1 MYEYSEDNLIEQT
14 AIDLFFNQL
23 GWDTQLAYN
32 KESFGEGSTL
42 GRLNKK
48 EVVLK
53 KIFFEKLKQF
63 NPNLPDQAY
72 NQAYEKLIEESIT
85 KSLAEINFEKYQ
97 LLRNGIPVDFIN
109 EKGEQVKNKTLK
121 VFDFD
126 NADNNNFLAVRQLWI
141 QGNSNRERRPDIIG
155 FVNGIPLL
163 FIELKAAH
171 RKLENAY
178 NDNFTDY
185 KDVIPKLFYYNA
197 FVMLSNGI
205 ESRIGSVTG
214 KYQHFHEWKRIT
226 EEDEGIVA
234 LDRIIVGV
242 CEKRRFLDMFENFI
256 LFDNSLGK
264 VVKLIARNHQFI
276 GVNKAIENLKRKT
289 ESGKFELE
297 RLEQIKKNL
306 SPEEYQN
313 QKSEIQNRKSQLGV
327 FWHTQ
332 GSGKSYSMV
341 FFCQKIHR
349 KFTGSYTFLIV
360 TDRNELDTQIY
371 GTFSGVGAVP
381 QVKAGAKDSLKAGSG
396 KHLKELLSSEHRY
409 LFTLI
414 HKFNFEEL
422 ITERDNIIVI
432 TDEAHRTQN
441 GQLAMNL
448 RNALPNASF
457 IGFTGTPLFKDD
469 EITKRI
475 FGDYVSRYDFKRSV
489 DDGATVPL
497 YYENRGEY
505 LGLKNPVINEQ
516 IRAVIDAES
525 EDLDSDQRSRVEQ
538 LFAREYP
545 ILTAKK
551 RLDAIAKDVVWHF
564 CNRGYKGKGMFIA
577 LDKLTAVKMYDL
589 ITVHWEKYV
598 EQVEKEISKGKY
610 GDQELLEKSRELQ
623 WIKETEICV
632 VVSPEQNEIQKFQKW
647 DLDIEPHREK
657 MNTQDLETRFKDEND
672 PFRFVIVCA
681 MWITGFDVP
690 TLSTLYLDKPLKS
703 HTLMQAIARANRI
716 SEGKNNGL
724 IVDYIETY
732 TALLD
737 ALAIYGSGGDEGG
750 SGGGEKPEPPVKPK
764 EELIKQLEEALEAT
778 ETFLQDEV
786 KFDLQE
792 LINADGLH
800 KLAAMEKAVN
810 AVYTND
816 ETKRKFQVL
825 AREVF
830 NKYKALQPDKVLN
843 QYAPR
848 KNAIDVIYTAI
859 EDNIESADVAEIM
872 RKIQNVVDG
881 SIEILAA
888 EPVPSPE
895 GIGTGDEGIDLSG
908 LNFDLLEQYFL
919 KTKNKNA
926 VVQSLKDKV
935 EKQLKRMVERNPLT
949 VDYYKRY
956 QQIIEEYNRGK
967 DEVVIKE
974 TFRKLIELV
983 NSYSA
988 EEAHTKREG
997 LNDEQ
1002 KAIFDILRRGKS
1014 LDEKEKKEVKKIA
1027 IELIEELKKEK
1038 LRIDQWAEKSI
1049 TAAAI
1054 YNYVNKTLFE
1064 FLPYPTY
1071 QTDDIDLRT
1080 NLVYEHL
1087 KNQYFGGGISIYGK
1101 F

>member
-1 MYEYSEDNLIEQT
+1 MTWEYSEDNLIEQT

-23 GWDTQLAYN
+23 GWDTLLAYN
-32 KESFGEGSTL
+32 KEGFGEGSTL

-53 KIFFEKLKQF
+53 KIFFEKIKEF
-63 NPNLPDQAY
+63 NPNLPEQAY

-85 KSLAEINFEKYQ
+85 KSLAEINYEKHQ

-141 QGNSNRERRPDIIG
+141 QGKSNRERRPDIIG
-155 FVNGIPLL
+155 FVNGIPLV
-163 FIELKAAH
+163 FIELKNPTKNV
-171 RKLENAY
+171 REAY
-178 NDNFTDY
+178 DHNFLDY
-185 KDVIPKLFYYNA
+185 IDVIPRLFHHNA
-197 FVMLSNGI
+197 LVILSNGR
-205 ESRIGSVTG
+205 ESKIGSITS
-214 KYQHFHEWKRIT
+214 KYHHFHEWKRIT
-226 EEDEGIVA
+226 EEDEGVVD
-234 LDRIIVGV
+234 LDRMIIGV
-242 CEKRRFLDMFENFI
+242 CHKQRLLDILENFI

-276 GVNKAIENLKRKT
+276 GVNKAIENIQHKEQLYKL
-289 ESGKFELE
+289 GKISLE
-297 RLEQIKKNL
+297 EK
-306 SPEEYQN
+306 
-313 QKSEIQNRKSQLGV
+313 QKLGV

-341 FFCQKIHR
+341 FFCQKIHH

-381 QVKAGAKDSLKAGSG
+381 QVKAGAKDSLKANSG
-396 KHLKELLSSEHRY
+396 KHLRELLSSEHRY

-414 HKFNFEEL
+414 HKFNFEEE
-422 ITERDNIIVI
+422 ITKRDNIIVI
-432 TDEAHRTQN
+432 SDEAHRTQGGN
-441 GQLAMNL
+441 LAMNL

-551 RLDAIAKDVVWHF
+551 RLDAIAKDAVWHF
-564 CNRGYKGKGMFIA
+564 CNRGYKGKGMFVA
-577 LDKLTAVKMYDL
+577 LDKLTAVRMYDL
-589 ITVHWEKYV
+589 ITHHWKLTV
-598 EQVEKEISKGKY
+598 EQLEKEVAKGKY

-632 VVSPEQNEIQKFQKW
+632 VVSSEQNEIQKFQKW

-657 MNTQDLETRFKDEND
+657 MNTQDLETRFKDEDD

-724 IVDYIETY
+724 IVDYIDTY

-737 ALAIYGSGGDEGG
+737 ALAIYGSGGEDGEG
-750 SGGGEKPEPPVKPK
+750 GGGEKPEPPVRPK

-778 ETFLQDEV
+778 ETFLLDEV
-786 KFDLQE
+786 NFDLQE

-830 NKYKALQPDKVLN
+830 KKYKALQPDKVLN

-859 EDNIESADVAEIM
+859 EDNIESADVADIM
-872 RKIQNVVDG
+872 RKIQNVVDE
-881 SIEILAA
+881 SIENMVA
-888 EPVPSPE
+888 EPGHNE
-895 GIGTGDEGIDLSG
+895 EKIIDLSG
-908 LNFDLLEQYFL
+908 LDFDLLEQYFL

-926 VVQSLKDKV
+926 AVQSLKDKV

-956 QQIIEEYNRGK
+956 QEIIEEYNRGK

-983 NSYSA
+983 NSYSE
-988 EEAHTKREG
+988 EEADTKREG
-997 LNDEQ
+997 LTDEQ
-1002 KAIFDILRRGKS
+1002 KAIFDILRHGKK
-1014 LDEKEKKEVKKIA
+1014 LEEKEKNEIKKIS
-1027 IELIEELKKEK
+1027 IELLEELKQEK
-1038 LRIDQWAEKSI
+1038 LKVEQWADKSV
-1049 TAAAI
+1049 TAAAVF
-1054 YNYVNKTLFE
+1054 NTVSKTLFE
-1064 FLPYPTY
+1064 TLPYPTY
-1071 QTDDIDLRT
+1071 QTDDIDLKT

-1087 KNQYFGGGISIYGK
+1087 KHQYFGGGMSIYGQY
-1101 F
+1101 

>member
-1 MYEYSEDNLIEQT
+1 MAWEYSEDNLIEQT

-23 GWDTQLAYN
+23 GWDTLIAFN

-48 EVVLK
+48 EVVIK
-53 KIFFEKLKQF
+53 RIFFEKIKAF
-63 NPNLPDQAY
+63 NPGLPQKAY
-72 NQAYEKLIEESIT
+72 QEAYEKIIEERIT
-85 KSLAEINFEKYQ
+85 KSLAEINFEKHQ

-126 NADNNNFLAVRQLWI
+126 NADNNDFLAVRQLWL
-141 QGNSNRERRPDIIG
+141 QGKSNRERRPDIIG

-197 FVMLSNGI
+197 FVVLSNGI

-214 KYQHFHEWKRIT
+214 KYQHFHEWKRIA

-242 CEKRRFLDMFENFI
+242 CEKKRFLDLFENFI

-276 GVNKAIENLKRKT
+276 GVNKAIENIQHKEELYKL
-289 ESGKFELE
+289 GKISLE
-297 RLEQIKKNL
+297 EK
-306 SPEEYQN
+306 
-313 QKSEIQNRKSQLGV
+313 QKLGV

-341 FFCQKIHR
+341 FFCQKIHH
-349 KFTGSYTFLIV
+349 KFTGSYTFLVV

-371 GTFSGVGAVP
+371 GTFSGIGAVP
-381 QVKAGAKDSLKAGSG
+381 QIKSGSKDSLKANSG
-396 KHLKELLSSEHRY
+396 KHLKELLHSEHRY

-414 HKFNFEEL
+414 HKFNFEEE
-422 ITERDNIIVI
+422 ITKRDNIIVI
-432 TDEAHRTQN
+432 SDEAHRTQGGN
-441 GQLAMNL
+441 LAMNL

-505 LGLKNPVINEQ
+505 LKLDNPKINDNIRTLLEQ
-516 IRAVIDAES
+516 EELEGDERTK
-525 EDLDSDQRSRVEQ
+525 VEQ
-538 LFAREYP
+538 LIAREYP

-551 RLDAIAKDVVWHF
+551 RLDAIAKDAIWHF
-564 CNRGYKGKGMFIA
+564 CKRGYKGKGMFIA
-577 LDKLTAVKMYDL
+577 LDKLTAVRMYDL
-589 ITVHWEKYV
+589 ITHHWKLTV
-598 EQVEKEISKGKY
+598 EQLEKEVAKGKY
-610 GDQELLEKSRELQ
+610 GDQETLEKSRELQ

-632 VVSPEQNEIQKFQKW
+632 VVSSEQNEIQKFQKW

-657 MNTQDLETRFKDEND
+657 MNTQDLETRFKDEDD
-672 PFRFVIVCA
+672 PFRLVIVCA

-690 TLSTLYLDKPLKS
+690 TLSTLYIDKPLKS

-737 ALAIYGSGGDEGG
+737 ALAIYGTGDEKGN
-750 SGGGEKPEPPVKPK
+750 SNEGENPKPPLEPNTELVK
-764 EELIKQLEEALEAT
+764 LLEEAIDAT
-778 ETFLQDEV
+778 ECFLQDEV
-786 KFDLQE
+786 GFDLQE
-792 LINADGLH
+792 LIKADGLH
-800 KLAAMEKAVN
+800 KLAAMEKGVN

-816 ETKRKFQVL
+816 ETKRKFQIL

-830 NKYKALQPDKVLN
+830 KKYKALQPHKLLN
-843 QYAPR
+843 NFRP
-848 KNAIDVIYTAI
+848 KKDAIDVIYTAI
-859 EDNIESADVAEIM
+859 EDNIESADVADIM
-872 RKIQNVVDG
+872 RKIQNVVDD
-881 SIEILAA
+881 SIENMVA
-888 EPVPSPE
+888 EPSHHE
-895 GIGTGDEGIDLSG
+895 GKIIDLSG
-908 LNFDLLEQYFL
+908 LDFDILEQYFL
-919 KTKNKNA
+919 KTNNKNA
-926 VVQSLKDKV
+926 AVQSLKDKI
-935 EKQLKRMVERNPLT
+935 EQQLKQMVERNPLT

-956 QQIIEEYNRGK
+956 QEIIDEYNRGK
-967 DEVVIKE
+967 DETVIKE

-988 EEAHTKREG
+988 EEADTKREG
-997 LNDEQ
+997 LTDEQ
-1002 KAIFDILRRGKS
+1002 KAIFDILRFGKK
-1014 LDEKEKKEVKKIA
+1014 LEEKEKNEIKKISVD
-1027 IELIEELKKEK
+1027 LLEELKKDKLKVEQWSEK
-1038 LRIDQWAEKSI
+1038 TE
-1049 TAAAI
+1049 TVAAV
-1054 YNYVNKTLFE
+1054 YTFVNNKLFTL
-1064 FLPYPTY
+1064 LPYPTY
-1071 QTDDIDLRT
+1071 QTDDIDLKT

-1087 KNQYFGGGISIYGK
+1087 KHQYFGGGMSIYGQY
-1101 F
+1101 

>member
-1 MYEYSEDNLIEQT
+1 MTWEYSEDHLIEQT

-23 GWDTQLAYN
+23 GWDTLLAYN

-53 KIFFEKLKQF
+53 RIFFEKLKQF
-63 NPNLPDQAY
+63 NPNLPEQAY
-72 NQAYEKLIEESIT
+72 NQAYEKLTEESIT
-85 KSLAEINFEKYQ
+85 KSLAEINYEKHQ
-97 LLRNGIPVDFIN
+97 LLRNGIPVDFIDTEGN
-109 EKGEQVKNKTLK
+109 LKGLPKHKTLRI
-121 VFDFD
+121 FDFD
-126 NADNNNFLAVRQLWI
+126 NADNNNFLAVRQLWV
-141 QGNSNRERRPDIIG
+141 QGKSNRERRPDIIG

-171 RKLENAY
+171 RQLENAY
-178 NDNFTDY
+178 NDNLTDY

-197 FVMLSNGI
+197 FVILSNGI

-242 CEKRRFLDMFENFI
+242 CEKKRFLDLFENFI

-264 VVKLIARNHQFI
+264 VAKLIARNHQFI
-276 GVNKAIENLKRKT
+276 GVNKAIENIQHKEELYKL
-289 ESGKFELE
+289 GKISLE
-297 RLEQIKKNL
+297 EK
-306 SPEEYQN
+306 
-313 QKSEIQNRKSQLGV
+313 QKLGV

-341 FFCQKIHR
+341 FFCQKIHH

-360 TDRNELDTQIY
+360 TDRNELDNQIY

-381 QVKAGAKDSLKAGSG
+381 QIKAGTKDSLKASSG
-396 KHLKELLSSEHRY
+396 KHLRELLGGEHRY

-414 HKFNFEEL
+414 HKFNFEEE
-422 ITERDNIIVI
+422 ITKRDNIIVI
-432 TDEAHRTQN
+432 SDEAHRTQGGN
-441 GQLAMNL
+441 LAMNL

-525 EDLDSDQRSRVEQ
+525 EDLDSDQRSRVKQ

-577 LDKLTAVKMYDL
+577 LDKLTAVRMYDL
-589 ITVHWEKYV
+589 ITHHWKLTV
-598 EQVEKEISKGKY
+598 EQLEKEISKGKY

-632 VVSPEQNEIQKFQKW
+632 VVSSEQNEIQKFQKW

-657 MNTQDLETRFKDEND
+657 MNTQDLETRFKDEDD

-737 ALAIYGSGGDEGG
+737 ALAMYGSGGDEG
-750 SGGGEKPEPPVKPK
+750 SNGGGETPEPPVKPK
-764 EELIKQLEEALEAT
+764 EELIRQLEEALEAT

-786 KFDLQE
+786 NFDLQE
-792 LINADGLH
+792 LIKADGLH

-816 ETKRKFQVL
+816 ETKQKFQLL

-830 NKYKALQPDKVLN
+830 KKYKALQPDKVLN

-859 EDNIESADVAEIM
+859 EDNVESADVADIM
-872 RKIQNVVDG
+872 KKIQAVVDE
-881 SIEILAA
+881 SIENMVA
-888 EPVPSPE
+888 EPSHNE
-895 GIGTGDEGIDLSG
+895 EKIIDLSG
-908 LNFDLLEQYFL
+908 LNFELLEQYFL
-919 KTKNKNA
+919 KTNNKNT
-926 VVQSLKDKV
+926 VVHSLKDKI
-935 EKQLKRMVERNPLT
+935 EKQLKQMVERNPLT

-956 QQIIEEYNRGK
+956 QEIIEEYNRGK
-967 DEVVIKE
+967 DDVVIKE

-983 NSYSA
+983 NAYSK
-988 EEAHTKREG
+988 EEADTKREG
-997 LNDEQ
+997 LTDEQ
-1002 KAIFDILRRGKS
+1002 KAIFDILRQGKK
-1014 LDEKEKKEVKKIA
+1014 LEEKEKNEIKKIS
-1027 IELIEELKKEK
+1027 IELLEELKKEK
-1038 LRIDQWAEKSI
+1038 LRVDQWADKSV
-1049 TAAAI
+1049 TAAAVF
-1054 YNYVNKTLFE
+1054 NTVSKTLFE
-1064 FLPYPTY
+1064 TLPYPTY
-1071 QTDDIDLRT
+1071 HTDDIDLKT

-1087 KNQYFGGGISIYGK
+1087 KHQYFGGGISVYGSY
-1101 F
+1101 

>member
-1 MYEYSEDNLIEQT
+1 MSWEYSEDNLIEQT
-14 AIDLFFNQL
+14 AIDLFFNRL

-53 KIFFEKLKQF
+53 RIFFEKLKEF
-63 NPNLPDQAY
+63 NPGLPQKAY
-72 NQAYEKLIEESIT
+72 DEAWQKLTEESIT
-85 KSLAEINFEKYQ
+85 KSLAEINFDKHQ
-97 LLRNGIPVDFIN
+97 LMRDGIPVDFIN
-109 EKGEQVKNKTLK
+109 EKGESIKNKTLK
-121 VFDFD
+121 IFDFE
-126 NADNNNFLAVRQLWI
+126 NPDNNNFLAVQQLWI
-141 QGNSNRERRPDIIG
+141 EGKANRPRRPDIIG

-178 NDNFTDY
+178 NENFTDY

-214 KYQHFHEWKRIT
+214 KYQHFHEWKRIA
-226 EEDEGIVA
+226 EDDDGIVA
-234 LDRIIVGV
+234 LDRIIVGI
-242 CEKRRFLDMFENFI
+242 CEKKRFLDLFENFI

-264 VVKLIARNHQFI
+264 VVKLVARNHQFI
-276 GVNKAIENLKRKT
+276 GVNKALDNLKHKD
-289 ESGKFELE
+289 ELYKLGKISFEE
-297 RLEQIKKNL
+297 K
-306 SPEEYQN
+306 
-313 QKSEIQNRKSQLGV
+313 QKLGV

-349 KFTGSYTFLIV
+349 KSTGSYTFLVV
-360 TDRNELDTQIY
+360 TDRNELDKQIY
-371 GTFSGVGAVP
+371 GTFSGAGAVP
-381 QVKAGAKDSLKAGSG
+381 QIKAGAKGSLKATSG
-396 KHLKELLSSEHRY
+396 NHLKELLRSEHRY

-414 HKFNFEEL
+414 YKFNFEEE
-422 ITERDNIIVI
+422 ITKRDNIIVI
-432 TDEAHRTQN
+432 SDEAHRTQG

-505 LGLKNPVINEQ
+505 LGLKNPVITQQ

-525 EDLDSDQRSRVEQ
+525 EDLDSDQRSSVEK

-551 RLDAIAKDVVWHF
+551 RLNDIAKDVVWHF
-564 CNRGYKGKGMFIA
+564 SNRGYKGKGMFIA

-589 ITVHWEKYV
+589 ITHHWKLIVAQLEKDV
-598 EQVEKEISKGKY
+598 DKGKY

-632 VVSPEQNEIQKFQKW
+632 VVSSEQNEIQKFKKW

-657 MNTQDLETRFKDEND
+657 MNTQDLETRFKEEDD

-737 ALAIYGSGGDEGG
+737 ALAIYGSGGED
-750 SGGGEKPEPPVKPK
+750 GGGEGPEPPVKPK
-764 EELIKQLEEALEAT
+764 EELIRQLEETLVSTEA
-778 ETFLQDEV
+778 FLQDEV
-786 KFDLQE
+786 NFNLQE
-792 LINADGLH
+792 LVNADRLH
-800 KLAAMEKAVN
+800 KLAAIEKGIN

-816 ETKRKFQVL
+816 ETKRKFQIL

-830 NKYKALQPDKVLN
+830 KKYKALQPDKVLN

-859 EDNIESADVAEIM
+859 EDNVESADVSDIM
-872 RKIQNVVDG
+872 KKIQNIVDE
-881 SIEILAA
+881 SIESMVA
-888 EPVPSPE
+888 ESTHDS
-895 GIGTGDEGIDLSG
+895 GKLIDLSG
-908 LNFDLLEQYFL
+908 LNFELLEQHFL
-919 KTKNKNA
+919 KTTNKNST
-926 VVQSLKDKV
+926 VQSLKDKV
-935 EKQLKRMVERNPLT
+935 EKQLKQMVERNPLR

-956 QQIIEEYNRGK
+956 QEIIDAYNRGK
-967 DEVVIKE
+967 DAVTIEE
-974 TFRKLIELV
+974 TFKKLIDFV
-983 NSYSA
+983 NSLSE
-988 EEAHTKREG
+988 EEADTKREG
-997 LNDEQ
+997 LTDEQ
-1002 KAIFDILRRGKS
+1002 KAIFDILRKPDLS
-1014 LDEKEKKEVKKIA
+1014 EINKKKVKEIA
-1027 IELIEELKKEK
+1027 IELLEELKRDK
-1038 LRIDQWAEKSI
+1038 LKVEQWADKSV
-1049 TAAAI
+1049 TAAAV
-1054 YNYVNKTLFE
+1054 YNSVNKTLFE
-1064 FLPYPTY
+1064 TLPFPTY
-1071 QTDDIDLRT
+1071 QTEEVDLKT
-1080 NLVYEHL
+1080 NLVFEHL
-1087 KNQYFGGGISIYGK
+1087 KQQYFGGGMSIYGTY
-1101 F
+1101 

>member
-1 MYEYSEDNLIEQT
+1 MSWEYSEDNLIEQT
-14 AIDLFFNQL
+14 AIDLFFNKL
-23 GWDTQLAYN
+23 GWDTLLAYN

-53 KIFFEKLKQF
+53 RIFFEKLKEF
-63 NPNLPDQAY
+63 NPNLPEQAY
-72 NQAYEKLIEESIT
+72 NQAYEKLTEESIT
-85 KSLAEINFEKYQ
+85 KSFVEINYEKHQ

-109 EKGEQVKNKTLK
+109 ENGEQIKNKTLK
-121 VFDFD
+121 IFDFE
-126 NADNNNFLAVRQLWI
+126 NADKNNFLAVRQLWI
-141 QGNSNRERRPDIIG
+141 QGKSNRERRPDIIG

-178 NDNFTDY
+178 NNNFTDY
-185 KDVIPKLFYYNA
+185 KDVIPKLFQYNA
-197 FVMLSNGI
+197 FVLLSNGI

-234 LDRIIVGV
+234 LDRIIVGI
-242 CEKRRFLDMFENFI
+242 CEKKRFLDLFENFI
-256 LFDNSLGK
+256 LFDQSLGK
-264 VVKLIARNHQFI
+264 IVKLIARNHQFI
-276 GVNKAIENLKRKT
+276 GVNKAIENIQHKEQLYKL
-289 ESGKFELE
+289 GKISLE
-297 RLEQIKKNL
+297 EK
-306 SPEEYQN
+306 
-313 QKSEIQNRKSQLGV
+313 QKLGV

-341 FFCQKIHR
+341 FFCQKIHH

-371 GTFSGVGAVP
+371 GTFSGIGAVP
-381 QVKAGAKDSLKAGSG
+381 QVKSGSRESLKATSG

-409 LFTLI
+409 LFSLI
-414 HKFNFEEL
+414 HKFNFDEE
-422 ITERDNIIVI
+422 ITKRDNIIVI
-432 TDEAHRTQN
+432 SDEAHRTQ
-441 GQLAMNL
+441 GGSLAMNL

-505 LGLKNPVINEQ
+505 LGLKNPIINEQ

-525 EDLDSDQRSRVEQ
+525 EDMDSDQRSRIEQ
-538 LFAREYP
+538 LFTREYH
-545 ILTAKK
+545 IHIAKP
-551 RLDAIAKDVVWHF
+551 RLDAIAKDAVWHF
-564 CNRGYKGKGMFIA
+564 CNRGYKGKGMFIS
-577 LDKLTAVKMYDL
+577 LDKLTTVRMYDL
-589 ITVHWEKYV
+589 ITHYWKLTV
-598 EQVEKEISKGKY
+598 EQLEKEITKGKY
-610 GDQELLEKSRELQ
+610 GDQEFLEKSRELQ

-632 VVSPEQNEIQKFQKW
+632 VVSSEQNEIQKFQKW

-657 MNTQDLETRFKDEND
+657 MNTQDLETRFKDEDD

-732 TALLD
+732 TSLLD
-737 ALAIYGSGGDEGG
+737 ALAIYGPGGEEG
-750 SGGGEKPEPPVKPK
+750 GGGEKPEAPVKPK
-764 EELIKQLEEALEAT
+764 EELISHLEEAIIAV
-778 ETFLQDEV
+778 ETFLLEEV
-786 KFDLQE
+786 DFDLRK

-800 KLAAMEKAVN
+800 KLAAMEEGVN

-816 ETKRKFQVL
+816 ETKRKFQIL

-830 NKYKALQPDKVLN
+830 KKYKALQPDRVLN

-859 EDNIESADVAEIM
+859 EDNIETADVADIM
-872 RKIQNVVDG
+872 RKIQNIVDD
-881 SIEILAA
+881 SIENMVA
-888 EPVPSPE
+888 EPSHNE
-895 GIGTGDEGIDLSG
+895 SKIIDLSG
-908 LNFDLLEQYFL
+908 LDFALLEQYFL

-926 VVQSLKDKV
+926 AIQSLKDKI
-935 EKQLKRMVERNPLT
+935 EKQLKQMVERNPLT

-956 QQIIEEYNRGK
+956 QEIIEEYNRGK

-983 NSYSA
+983 NSYS
-988 EEAHTKREG
+988 EDEADAKREG
-997 LNDEQ
+997 LTDEQ
-1002 KAIFDILRRGKS
+1002 KAIFDILRLGKK
-1014 LDEKEKKEVKKIA
+1014 LAVKEKNEIKKIS
-1027 IELIEELKKEK
+1027 IELLEELKQEK
-1038 LRIDQWAEKSI
+1038 LKVEQWADKSV
-1049 TAAAI
+1049 TAAAVF
-1054 YNYVNKTLFE
+1054 NTVSKTLFE
-1064 FLPYPTY
+1064 TLPYPTY
-1071 QTDDIDLRT
+1071 QTDDIDLKT

-1087 KNQYFGGGISIYGK
+1087 KNQYWGGGMSIYGQY
-1101 F
+1101 

>member
-1 MYEYSEDNLIEQT
+1 MTWEYSEDNLIEQT
-14 AIDLFFNQL
+14 AIDLFYHQL
-23 GWDTQLAYN
+23 GWDTVVAYN

-53 KIFFEKLKQF
+53 RIFLEKIKEF
-63 NPNLPDQAY
+63 NPKLPEQAY
-72 NQAYEKLIEESIT
+72 IQAYEKLTEESIT
-85 KSLAEINFEKYQ
+85 KSLEEINFEKHQ

-109 EKGEQVKNKTLK
+109 ENGEHVKNKTLK
-121 VFDFD
+121 VFDFET
-126 NADNNNFLAVRQLWI
+126 ADNNNFLAVRQLWI
-141 QGNSNRERRPDIIG
+141 QGKSNRERRPDIIG
-155 FVNGIPLL
+155 FINGIPLL

-185 KDVIPKLFYYNA
+185 KDVIQKLFYYNA
-197 FVMLSNGI
+197 FVVLSNGI
-205 ESRIGSVTG
+205 ESRIGSITG

-242 CEKRRFLDMFENFI
+242 CEKQRFLDLFENFI
-256 LFDNSLGK
+256 LFDHSLGK

-276 GVNKAIENLKRKT
+276 GVNKAIDNIRHKDELYKL
-289 ESGKFELE
+289 GKISFEE
-297 RLEQIKKNL
+297 K
-306 SPEEYQN
+306 
-313 QKSEIQNRKSQLGV
+313 QKLGV

-341 FFCQKIHR
+341 FFCQKIHH

-371 GTFSGVGAVP
+371 GTFSGIGAVP
-381 QVKAGAKDSLKAGSG
+381 QIKAGSRDSLKANSG

-414 HKFNFEEL
+414 HKFNFEEE
-422 ITERDNIIVI
+422 ITKRDNIIVI
-432 TDEAHRTQN
+432 SDEAHRTQGGN
-441 GQLAMNL
+441 LAMNL

-505 LGLKNPVINEQ
+505 LGLKNPKINDQ
-516 IRAVIDAES
+516 IRQLLE
-525 EDLDSDQRSRVEQ
+525 EEELETDQRSKVEQ
-538 LFAREYP
+538 LIAKEYP

-551 RLDAIAKDVVWHF
+551 RLNDIAKDAVWHF

-577 LDKLTAVKMYDL
+577 LDKLTAVRMYDL
-589 ITVHWEKYV
+589 ITHHWELTV
-598 EQVEKEISKGKY
+598 AQLEKDIRKRKY
-610 GDQELLEKSRELQ
+610 GDQELLEKNRELH

-632 VVSPEQNEIQKFQKW
+632 VISAEQNEIQKFQKW

-657 MNTQDLETRFKDEND
+657 MNNQDLETRFKAEDD

-737 ALAIYGSGGDEGG
+737 ALAIYGAGGDDGG
-750 SGGGEKPEPPVKPK
+750 DGKVEPPVKPK
-764 EELIKQLEEALEAT
+764 KELITQLDEAIFAT
-778 ETFLQDEV
+778 EIFLNDEV
-786 KFDLQE
+786 NFDLEE

-800 KLAAMEKAVN
+800 KLAAMEKGVN

-816 ETKRKFQVL
+816 ETKRKFQIL
-825 AREVF
+825 ARAVF
-830 NKYKALQPDKVLN
+830 KKYKALQPDKVLN
-843 QYAPR
+843 LYAPR

-859 EDNIESADVAEIM
+859 EDNIESADVTDIM
-872 RKIQNVVDG
+872 RKIQNVVDE
-881 SIEILAA
+881 SIENMVS
-888 EPVPSPE
+888 EPGNNE
-895 GIGTGDEGIDLSG
+895 ERIIDLSG
-908 LNFDLLEQYFL
+908 LNFELLEQYFL
-919 KTKNKNA
+919 KTKNKNT
-926 VVQSLKDKV
+926 VVQSLKAKI
-935 EKQLKRMVERNPLT
+935 EKQLKQMVERNPLT

-956 QQIIEEYNRGK
+956 QEIIEEYNHGK
-967 DEVVIKE
+967 DEAVIKE
-974 TFRKLIELV
+974 AFRKLIELV
-983 NSYSA
+983 NSYSE
-988 EEAHTKREG
+988 EEAVTKREG
-997 LNDEQ
+997 LTDEQ
-1002 KAIFDILRRGKS
+1002 KAIFDILRYGKK
-1014 LDEKEKKEVKKIA
+1014 LAEKEKNEIKKISVKM
-1027 IELIEELKKEK
+1027 LEELKEEK
-1038 LRIDQWAEKSI
+1038 LKVEQWADKAV
-1049 TAAAI
+1049 TAAAVF
-1054 YNYVNKTLFE
+1054 NTVSKTLFE
-1064 FLPYPTY
+1064 KLPYPTY
-1071 QTDDIDLRT
+1071 ETDEIDLKT
-1080 NLVYEHL
+1080 NLVYQHL
-1087 KNQYFGGGISIYGK
+1087 KNQYYGGGKSIYGQY
-1101 F
+1101 

>member
-1 MYEYSEDNLIEQT
+1 MPYEYSEDNLIEQT

-23 GWDTQLAYN
+23 GWDTLLAYN

-53 KIFFEKLKQF
+53 RIFLEKVLEF
-63 NPNLPDQAY
+63 NPGLPQK
-72 NQAYEKLIEESIT
+72 AYEEAYQKLTEESIT
-85 KSLAEINFEKYQ
+85 KSLDEINFEKHQ
-97 LLRNGIPVDFIN
+97 LLRDGIPIDYIN
-109 EKGEQVKNKTLK
+109 EDGEQVKNKTLK
-121 VFDFD
+121 VFDFETP
-126 NADNNNFLAVRQLWI
+126 NNNNFLAVRQLWL
-141 QGNSNRERRPDIIG
+141 QGKSNRERRPDIIG

-197 FVMLSNGI
+197 FVLLSNGI

-242 CEKRRFLDMFENFI
+242 CDKARFLDLFENFV

-264 VVKLIARNHQFI
+264 VIKLIARNHQFI
-276 GVNKAIENLKRKT
+276 GVNKAIENIKHKELLYNK
-289 ESGKFELE
+289 GKI
-297 RLEQIKKNL
+297 RLEEK
-306 SPEEYQN
+306 
-313 QKSEIQNRKSQLGV
+313 QKLGV

-349 KFTGSYTFLIV
+349 KFTGSYTFLVV

-381 QVKAGAKDSLKAGSG
+381 QIKSGAKDSLKANSG
-396 KHLKELLSSEHRY
+396 KHLKELLGSEHRY
-409 LFTLI
+409 LFSLI
-414 HKFNFEEL
+414 HKFNFEEE
-422 ITERDNIIVI
+422 ITLRDNIIVI
-432 TDEAHRTQN
+432 SDEAHRTQG

-469 EITKRI
+469 ELTKRI

-497 YYENRGEY
+497 YYENRGDY
-505 LGLKNPVINEQ
+505 LELKNPIINEQ
-516 IRAVIDAES
+516 IRAAIDAES
-525 EDLDSDQRSRVEQ
+525 EDMDSDQRSRVEQ

-545 ILTAKK
+545 ILTSRK
-551 RLDAIAKDVVWHF
+551 RLDAIAKDAVWHF

-577 LDKLTAVKMYDL
+577 LDKLTAVTMYDL
-589 ITVHWEKYV
+589 ITQHWKLYV
-598 EQVEKEISKGKY
+598 DQLKKDIAKGKY
-610 GDQELLEKSRELQ
+610 GDQELLAKSRELN
-623 WIKETEICV
+623 WIEETEVCV
-632 VVSPEQNEIQKFQKW
+632 VVSSEQNEIQKFRKW

-657 MNTQDLETRFKDEND
+657 MNTQDLETRFKDEDD

-737 ALAIYGSGGDEGG
+737 ALAIYGASGGNGEGG
-750 SGGGEKPEPPVKPK
+750 DDEKPEAPVKPK
-764 EELIKQLEEALEAT
+764 EELIRLLDESLIAT
-778 ETFLQDEV
+778 EKFLQDEV
-786 KFDLQE
+786 DFDLQE
-792 LINADGLH
+792 LIKADGLY
-800 KLAAMEKAVN
+800 KIAAIEKAMN

-830 NKYKALQPDKVLN
+830 KKFKALQPDKVLN
-843 QYAPR
+843 LYAPR

-859 EDNIESADVAEIM
+859 EGNIESADVSEIM
-872 RKIQNVVDG
+872 KKIQLVVDE
-881 SIEILAA
+881 SIENMVH
-888 EPVPSPE
+888 EPGLVKE
-895 GIGTGDEGIDLSG
+895 KLIDLSG
-908 LNFDLLEQYFL
+908 LNFEVLEQLFL
-919 KTKNKNA
+919 KAKNKNSA
-926 VVQSLKDKV
+926 VQSLKDKI
-935 EKQLKRMVERNPLT
+935 ERHLKQMVERNPLT

-956 QQIIEEYNRGK
+956 QEIIDEYNKGK
-967 DEVVIKE
+967 DDAVIKE
-974 TFRKLIELV
+974 TFRKLMELV

-988 EEAHTKREG
+988 EEVETKREG
-997 LNDEQ
+997 LTDEQ
-1002 KAIFDILRRGKS
+1002 KAIFDILRKPNLS
-1014 LDEKEKKEVKKIA
+1014 ETDKKKIKNIA
-1027 IELIEELKKEK
+1027 VELLEELKKEK
-1038 LRIDQWAEKSI
+1038 LKVDQWADKTV
-1049 TAAAI
+1049 TAAAVF
-1054 YNYVNKTLFE
+1054 NTVNKTLFE
-1064 FLPYPTY
+1064 TLPYPTY
-1071 QTDDIDLRT
+1071 QTDDVDLKT

-1087 KNQYFGGGISIYGK
+1087 KNQYWGAGLSVYGQY
-1101 F
+1101 

>member
-1 MYEYSEDNLIEQT
+1 MTWEYSEDNLIEQT

-23 GWDTQLAYN
+23 GWDTLVAYN
-32 KESFGEGSTL
+32 KEGFGEGSTL

-48 EVVLK
+48 EVVLR
-53 KIFFEKLKQF
+53 KIFFEKIREF
-63 NPNLPDQAY
+63 NPGLPQKAY
-72 NQAYEKLIEESIT
+72 EEAYEKLTEESIT
-85 KSLAEINFEKYQ
+85 KSLAEINYEKHQ

-126 NADNNNFLAVRQLWI
+126 NADKNNFLAVRQLWI
-141 QGNSNRERRPDIIG
+141 QGKSNRERRPDIIG

-214 KYQHFHEWKRIT
+214 KYQHFHEWKRIA

-242 CEKRRFLDMFENFI
+242 CEKKRFLDLFENFI

-276 GVNKAIENLKRKT
+276 GVNKAIENIQHKEQLYKL
-289 ESGKFELE
+289 GKISLE
-297 RLEQIKKNL
+297 EK
-306 SPEEYQN
+306 
-313 QKSEIQNRKSQLGV
+313 QKLGV

-341 FFCQKIHR
+341 FFCQKIHH

-371 GTFSGVGAVP
+371 GTFSGIGAVP
-381 QVKAGAKDSLKAGSG
+381 QIKSGSKDSLKANSG

-414 HKFNFEEL
+414 HKFNFEEE
-422 ITERDNIIVI
+422 ITRRDNIIVI
-432 TDEAHRTQN
+432 SDEAHRTQGGN
-441 GQLAMNL
+441 LAINL

-505 LGLKNPVINEQ
+505 LKLDNPKINDNIRTLLEQ
-516 IRAVIDAES
+516 EELES
-525 EDLDSDQRSRVEQ
+525 DERSKVEK
-538 LFAREYP
+538 LIAREYP

-551 RLDAIAKDVVWHF
+551 RLNDIAKDAVWHF

-577 LDKLTAVKMYDL
+577 LDKLTAVRMYDL
-589 ITVHWEKYV
+589 ITEHWKKYV
-598 EQVEKEISKGKY
+598 EQLEKEVSKGKY

-632 VVSPEQNEIQKFQKW
+632 VVSSEQNEIQKFQKW

-657 MNTQDLETRFKDEND
+657 MNTQDLETRFKDEDD

-737 ALAIYGSGGDEGG
+737 ALAIYGAGGENGKD
-750 SGGGEKPEPPVKPK
+750 GGEKPEPPVKPK
-764 EELIKQLEEALEAT
+764 EELIMLLEETLHAT

-786 KFDLQE
+786 NFDLQE
-792 LINADGLH
+792 LIKADGLH

-825 AREVF
+825 ARAVF
-830 NKYKALQPDKVLN
+830 KKYKALQPDKVLY
-843 QYAPR
+843 QYAQR
-848 KNAIDVIYTAI
+848 KNAIDVIYAAI
-859 EDNIESADVAEIM
+859 EDNIVSADVADIM
-872 RKIQNVVDG
+872 RKIQNVVDD
-881 SIEILAA
+881 SIENMVA
-888 EPVPSPE
+888 EPE
-895 GIGTGDEGIDLSG
+895 HNEEKIIDLSG
-908 LNFDLLEQYFL
+908 LDFDLLEQYFL
-919 KTKNKNA
+919 KTKNKNTA
-926 VVQSLKDKV
+926 VQSLKEKV
-935 EKQLKRMVERNPLT
+935 EKQLKRMVERNPMT
-949 VDYYKRY
+949 VDFYKRY
-956 QQIIEEYNRGK
+956 QEIIEEYNRGK
-967 DEVVIKE
+967 DEAVIKE

-983 NSYSA
+983 NSFSE
-988 EEAHTKREG
+988 EEADTRREG
-997 LNDEQ
+997 LTDEQ
-1002 KAIFDILRRGKS
+1002 KAIFDILRHGKK
-1014 LDEKEKKEVKKIA
+1014 LEDKEKNEIKKISVQLL
-1027 IELIEELKKEK
+1027 EDLKQEK
-1038 LRIDQWAEKSI
+1038 LKVDQWADKSV
-1049 TAAAI
+1049 TAAAVF
-1054 YNYVNKTLFE
+1054 NTVSKTLFE
-1064 FLPYPTY
+1064 TLPYPSY
-1071 QTDDIDLRT
+1071 QTDEIDLKT

-1087 KNQYFGGGISIYGK
+1087 KHQYFGGGMSVYGHY
-1101 F
+1101 

>member
-1 MYEYSEDNLIEQT
+1 MTWEYSEDNLIEQT
-14 AIDLFFNQL
+14 AIDLFFQQL
-23 GWDTQLAYN
+23 GWDTLLAYN

-42 GRLNKK
+42 GRLDKR
-48 EVVLK
+48 EVVIKQILL
-53 KIFFEKLKQF
+53 EKLRQF
-63 NPNLPDQAY
+63 NPSLPDKAY
-72 NQAYEKLIEESIT
+72 QEAVEKLTEESSVKSLSEINYEKY
-85 KSLAEINFEKYQ
+85 K
-97 LLRNGIPVDFIN
+97 LLRDGIPVDYIN
-109 EKGEQVKNKTLK
+109 EKGEPVKNRTLRL
-121 VFDFD
+121 FDFED
-126 NADNNNFLAVRQLWI
+126 AENNHFIAVRQLWL
-141 QGNSNRERRPDIIG
+141 QGKSNRERRPDIIG

-197 FVMLSNGI
+197 FVVLSNGI

-226 EEDEGIVA
+226 EEEDGVVA

-242 CEKRRFLDMFENFI
+242 CEKKRFMDLFENFI
-256 LFDNSLGK
+256 LYDNSMGK

-276 GVNKAIENLKRKT
+276 GVNKAIENIQQKQ
-289 ESGKFELE
+289 ELF
-297 RLEQIKKNL
+297 KKGEI
-306 SPEEYQN
+306 SQEEK
-313 QKSEIQNRKSQLGV
+313 QKLGV

-371 GTFSGVGAVP
+371 GTVSGVGAVP
-381 QVKAGAKDSLKAGSG
+381 QVKAGAKDSLKANSG
-396 KHLKELLSSEHRY
+396 KHLKQLLSSEHRY
-409 LFTLI
+409 LFSLI
-414 HKFNFEEL
+414 HKFNFTEE
-422 ITERDNIIVI
+422 ITRRDNIIVI
-432 TDEAHRTQN
+432 SDEAHRTQ
-441 GQLAMNL
+441 GGDLAMNL

-457 IGFTGTPLFKDD
+457 MGFTGTPLFKDD
-469 EITKRI
+469 ELTRRI

-505 LGLKNPVINEQ
+505 LGLKNPTITQQ

-538 LFAREYP
+538 LFGREYP
-545 ILTAKK
+545 ILTARK
-551 RLDAIAKDVVWHF
+551 RLDAIAKDAVWHF
-564 CNRGYKGKGMFIA
+564 CNRGYKGKAMFVA
-577 LDKLTAVKMYDL
+577 LDKLTAVRMYDL
-589 ITVHWEKYV
+589 IMHHWREM
-598 EQVEKEISKGKY
+598 VEKLEKEVAKGKY

-632 VVSPEQNEIQKFQKW
+632 VVSSEQNEIQKFQKW

-657 MNTQDLETRFKDEND
+657 MNSQDLEVRFKDEND

-737 ALAIYGSGGDEGG
+737 ALAIYGTGGEPGG
-750 SGGGEKPEPPVKPK
+750 EGGEKPEMPVKPK
-764 EELIKQLEEALEAT
+764 EELIQLLDEALITT

-786 KFDLQE
+786 SFKLEE
-792 LINADGLH
+792 LIKADGLY

-810 AVYTND
+810 AVYTTD

-830 NKYKALQPDKVLN
+830 KKYKALQPDKVLN
-843 QYAPR
+843 EYAPR

-859 EDNIESADVAEIM
+859 EDNIESADVSEIM
-872 RKIQNVVDG
+872 KKIQDVIDE
-881 SIEILAA
+881 SISTVAA
-888 EPVPSPE
+888 EPTQDSGKV
-895 GIGTGDEGIDLSG
+895 IDLSG
-908 LNFDLLEQYFL
+908 LNFELLEQYFL
-919 KTKNKNA
+919 KTANKNTA
-926 VVQSLKDKV
+926 VQSLKDKI
-935 EKQLKRMVERNPLT
+935 EHKLKVMVERNPLR
-949 VDYYKRY
+949 VDYYQRY
-956 QQIIEEYNRGK
+956 QEIIDEYNRGK
-967 DEVVIKE
+967 DSVTIEE
-974 TFRKLIELV
+974 TFKKLIEFV
-983 NSYSA
+983 NSLT
-988 EEAHTKREG
+988 EEEIDTKREG
-997 LNDEQ
+997 LTEEQ
-1002 KAIFDILRRGKS
+1002 KAIFDILRKQNLS
-1014 LDEKEKKEVKKIA
+1014 ENEKKRIKEIA
-1027 IELIEELKKEK
+1027 IELLEELKKEK
-1038 LRIDQWAEKSI
+1038 LKVDQWAFKSV
-1049 TAAAI
+1049 TSAA
-1054 YNYVNKTLFE
+1054 VFTMVSKTLFNS
-1064 FLPYPTY
+1064 LPYPSY
-1071 QTDDIDLRT
+1071 QTEEVELKT
-1080 NLVYEHL
+1080 NLVFEHL
-1087 KNQYFGGGISIYGK
+1087 KHQYYGGGMSVYGAY
-1101 F
+1101 

>member
-1 MYEYSEDNLIEQT
+1 MPYEYSEDNLIEQT

-23 GWDTQLAYN
+23 GWDTLLAYN
-32 KESFGEGSTL
+32 KEGFGEGSTL

-63 NPNLPDQAY
+63 NPNLPEQAY

-85 KSLAEINFEKYQ
+85 KSLAEINYEKHQ

-126 NADNNNFLAVRQLWI
+126 NADNNNFLAVRQLSI
-141 QGNSNRERRPDIIG
+141 QGKSNRERRPDIIG
-155 FVNGIPLL
+155 FVNGIPLV
-163 FIELKAAH
+163 FIELKNPTKNV
-171 RKLENAY
+171 REAY
-178 NDNFTDY
+178 DHNFLDY
-185 KDVIPKLFYYNA
+185 IDVIPRLFHHNA
-197 FVMLSNGI
+197 LVILSNGR
-205 ESRIGSVTG
+205 ESKIGSITS
-214 KYQHFHEWKRIT
+214 KYHHFHEWKRIT
-226 EEDEGIVA
+226 EEDEGVVD
-234 LDRIIVGV
+234 LDRMIIGV
-242 CEKRRFLDMFENFI
+242 CHKQRLLDILENFI

-276 GVNKAIENLKRKT
+276 GVNKAIENIQHKEQLYKL
-289 ESGKFELE
+289 GKINLE
-297 RLEQIKKNL
+297 EK
-306 SPEEYQN
+306 
-313 QKSEIQNRKSQLGV
+313 QKLGV

-341 FFCQKIHR
+341 FFCQKIHH

-371 GTFSGVGAVP
+371 GTFSGIGAVP
-381 QVKAGAKDSLKAGSG
+381 QIKSGSKDSLKANSG

-414 HKFNFEEL
+414 HKFNFEEE
-422 ITERDNIIVI
+422 ITRRDNIIVI
-432 TDEAHRTQN
+432 SDEAHRTQGGN
-441 GQLAMNL
+441 LAMNL

-505 LGLKNPVINEQ
+505 LKLDNPKINDN
-516 IRAVIDAES
+516 IRTLLEKEELES
-525 EDLDSDQRSRVEQ
+525 DERSKVEK
-538 LFAREYP
+538 LIAREYP

-551 RLDAIAKDVVWHF
+551 RLNDIAKDAVWHF

-577 LDKLTAVKMYDL
+577 LDKLTAVRMYDL
-589 ITVHWEKYV
+589 ITEHWKKYV
-598 EQVEKEISKGKY
+598 EQLEKEVSKGKY

-632 VVSPEQNEIQKFQKW
+632 VVSSEQNEIQKFQKW

-657 MNTQDLETRFKDEND
+657 MNTQDLETRFKDEDD

-737 ALAIYGSGGDEGG
+737 ALAIYGAGGENGKD
-750 SGGGEKPEPPVKPK
+750 GGEKPEPPVKPK
-764 EELIKQLEEALEAT
+764 EELIMLLEETLHAT

-786 KFDLQE
+786 NFDLQE
-792 LINADGLH
+792 LIKADGLH

-825 AREVF
+825 ARAVF
-830 NKYKALQPDKVLN
+830 KKYKALQPDKVLY
-843 QYAPR
+843 QYAQR
-848 KNAIDVIYTAI
+848 KNAIDVIYAAI
-859 EDNIESADVAEIM
+859 EDNIVSADVADIM
-872 RKIQNVVDG
+872 RKIQNVVDD
-881 SIEILAA
+881 SIENMVA
-888 EPVPSPE
+888 EPE
-895 GIGTGDEGIDLSG
+895 HNEEKIIDLSG
-908 LNFDLLEQYFL
+908 LDFELLEQYFL
-919 KTKNKNA
+919 KTKNKNTA
-926 VVQSLKDKV
+926 VQALKEKV
-935 EKQLKRMVERNPLT
+935 EKQLKKMVERNPMT
-949 VDYYKRY
+949 VDFYKRY
-956 QQIIEEYNRGK
+956 QEIIEEYNRGK
-967 DEVVIKE
+967 DEAVIKE

-983 NSYSA
+983 NSFSE
-988 EEAHTKREG
+988 EEADTRREG
-997 LNDEQ
+997 LTDEQ
-1002 KAIFDILRRGKS
+1002 KAIFDILRHGKK
-1014 LDEKEKKEVKKIA
+1014 LEDKEKNEIKKISV
-1027 IELIEELKKEK
+1027 ELLEDLKQEK
-1038 LRIDQWAEKSI
+1038 LKVDQWADKSV
-1049 TAAAI
+1049 TAAAVF
-1054 YNYVNKTLFE
+1054 NTVSKTLFE
-1064 FLPYPTY
+1064 TLPYPSY
-1071 QTDDIDLRT
+1071 QTDEIDLKT

-1087 KNQYFGGGISIYGK
+1087 KHQYFGGGMSVYGQY
-1101 F
+1101 